1 MANLMANA
9 DCSANVRMGDTKQD
23 NFQFLNA
30 MDASQCIKVEQDS
43 IDLPGDEIDMDIQ
56 IAQGLHP
63 TSPKKRAIED
73 SDSMSEVVKKS
84 VKSSLQNED
93 ALLPFGL
100 YVASELNQL
109 RDPHSLAMAKL
120 KISQILFKAAMGAY
134 AKTEQQQQQQMQLKT
149 TSFVGFEESVETNS
163 TGTSPSVVDQKHV
176 MSNLTLQDNVEDEF
190 LHIQ

>member
-1 MANLMANA
+1 
-9 DCSANVRMGDTKQD
+9 MGDTKQD

-30 MDASQCIKVEQDS
+30 MDASQCIKVEQESSDR
-43 IDLPGDEIDMDIQ
+43 PGDEINMDIQ

-73 SDSMSEVVKKS
+73 NDSIIEVAKKS
-84 VKSSLQNED
+84 VKSSLQNKD
-93 ALLPFGL
+93 AVLPFGL

-109 RDPHSLAMAKL
+109 RDPHSIAMAKL

-134 AKTEQQQQQQMQLKT
+134 AKTDLQQQEQIQLKT
-149 TSFVGFEESVETNS
+149 PSFVPFEESVEVNS
-163 TGTSPSVVDQKHV
+163 TGTSPSVVEQKHV

-190 LHIQ
+190 LNIQ